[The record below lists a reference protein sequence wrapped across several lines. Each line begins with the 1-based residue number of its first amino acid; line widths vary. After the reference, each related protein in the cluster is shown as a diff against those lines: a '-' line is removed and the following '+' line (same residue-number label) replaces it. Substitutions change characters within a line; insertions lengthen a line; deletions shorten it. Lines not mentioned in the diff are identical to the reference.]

1 MALKYW
7 AVILIL
13 GIGWGMSF
21 ALNAVL
27 LRELGPVTISFLRVA
42 LGALGC
48 WAWVLLARRP
58 VRLSV
63 RRAAALTGF
72 GVLSYAGP
80 FAFYALGQ
88 QHVASG
94 VAGIVNAT
102 TPAFTV
108 AVAHFWPGGER
119 ATLHKVAGVAC
130 GLCGIVLLSLPVLGQ
145 GSGSEAWAILLILC
159 APVCYGFSMNI
170 ARSFG
175 DLQPVVMAAVA
186 LTGAAAAMA
195 PLSLW
200 LEGVP
205 AATRP
210 ETWAALAMIGFV
222 LTSAAFIALYWVLP
236 KVGPANISIPTMVAP
251 VSAILLGT
259 WLLEEALQPAH
270 LAGLAAILS
279 GLVLMDG
286 RLFRFGRKTG
296 ALQNQPDG

>member
-1 MALKYW
+1 MALRYW

-21 ALNAVL
+21 MLNAIL
-27 LRELGPVTISFLRVA
+27 LRELGPYSISFLRVF

-48 WAWVLLARRP
+48 WAWVLAARRP
-58 VRLSV
+58 VLLGPGRV
-63 RRAAALTGF
+63 AALIGF
-72 GVLSYAGP
+72 GALSYAAP

-94 VAGIVNAT
+94 VAGIINAT
-102 TPAFTV
+102 TPVFVVTV
-108 AVAHFWPGGER
+108 AHVWPGGEK
-119 ATLHKVAGVAC
+119 ATANKAAGVAC
-130 GLCGIVLLSLPVLGQ
+130 GIAGIVLLSLPVLRQ
-145 GSGSEAWAILLILC
+145 GGSSEAWAVLVILG

-170 ARSFG
+170 ARSFR
-175 DLQPVVMAAVA
+175 DIEPVVMVAVA
-186 LTGAAAAMA
+186 LSGASAAIA
-195 PLSLW
+195 PLAFW
-200 LEGVP
+200 QEGVP
-205 AATRP
+205 QPTRP

-259 WLLEEALQPAH
+259 LVLGEELQAAH
-270 LAGLAAILS
+270 FGGLAAVLA

-286 RLFRFGRKTG
+286 RLLRRR
-296 ALQNQPDG
+296 AARAD